1 MKHFLHIITILLLF
15 ATLACDPVEP
25 QKDSISLSSKEAVI
39 DYQQQTMSVTVTSSA
54 GWTLYGS
61 HNWAVQSVTAGKN
74 GDIVEIAVE
83 ENTNPSERKAVFT
96 FRCGE
101 AAATYTLTQ
110 QKGPDKPQQ
119 PEEPEKP
126 EEPEQPTDPDRPLDP
141 DRLSGA
147 VIGSTYSVDYNN
159 GNAKSTTV
167 NTKDNVFDGKYDTFF
182 ASYDRSRTWVGLDLG
197 EKHVIT
203 KVGWSPRIDHQQ
215 RVELALFEG
224 ANEPDFSD
232 ALPLWIVKESGVNN
246 TMHYAD
252 VTCSRGFRYVRYVSP
267 NDVRCNLAELEFYG
281 YAAEGDDSQLYQ
293 LTNLPTVVV
302 NIANAEEVVEKT
314 KNLISNVYVISENG
328 TNLLATSGTE
338 IRGRGNASWDFPKK
352 PYRLKFDEKQS
363 PLGAP
368 ASAKKWTLLSNY
380 GDKTLMR
387 NMLAF
392 EVSRRV
398 GLSFTPFCHPVDL
411 IINGEYRGC
420 YQLCDQVEAAKG
432 RVDAKDGYLVE
443 IDAYAYNE
451 EVWFSSNRGTPVT
464 IKHPDE
470 DDITQEQRKF
480 INDYFNRME
489 TAVFASNFTD
499 EAEGYRK
506 YLDLDS
512 FLKNFIVGEFAGNTD
527 TYWSVYMYKDAADGK
542 LYTGP
547 VWDYDLA
554 FENDYRTYPINNLWD
569 YIYASNGS
577 VASEAVR
584 QMVSRIVKEDPQAKA
599 RLIELWEAACNDAD
613 LKSLNTV
620 VDQNAQLLQ
629 ESQELNFKR
638 WKILNQHVHMN
649 FQALG
654 SYDKEVGTVKNY
666 IDGRLKKFDEL
677 VRR

>member
-1 MKHFLHIITILLLF
+1 MKHFLHIIVLLSLF
-15 ATLACDPVEP
+15 AASACDPVEQRP
-25 QKDSISLSSKEAVI
+25 QHISLSSKEAVI
-39 DYQQQTMSVTVTSSA
+39 DYQQQTMSITVTSSG
-54 GWTLYGS
+54 GWTMTGT
-61 HNWAVQSVTAGKN
+61 HDWAQQSVKEGKS
-74 GDIVEIAVE
+74 GDVVLITVE
-83 ENTNPSERKAVFT
+83 ENASGSDRKAVFT

-101 AAATYTLTQ
+101 AAATYFLTQ
-110 QKGPDKPQQ
+110 QKGPDKPQE
-119 PEEPEKP
+119 PEEPE
-126 EEPEQPTDPDRPLDP
+126 EPQDPDRPLDP
-141 DRLSGA
+141 DRLSGT
-147 VIGSTYSVDYNN
+147 VIGSKYSVDYAN
-159 GNAKSTTV
+159 GNAKSTTA
-167 NTKDNVFDGKYDTFF
+167 NTKDNVFDGRYDTFF

-197 EKHVIT
+197 EKHIIT

-224 ANEPDFSD
+224 ANEPDFSN
-232 ALPLWIVKESGVNN
+232 ALPIWIVKESGVNR

-252 VTCSRGFRYVRYVSP
+252 ISCSRGFRYVRYVSP

-281 YAAEGDDSQLYQ
+281 YKGEGDDSHLYQ

-302 NIANAEEVVEKT
+302 NIAGGEEVIEKE
-314 KNLISNVYVISENG
+314 KNLISNVYIVSENG
-328 TNLLATSGTE
+328 TELFATSGTE

-398 GLSFTPFCHPVDL
+398 GLSYTPFCHPVDL

-443 IDAYAYNE
+443 IDAYAYSE
-451 EVWFSSNRGTPVT
+451 DVWFSSNRGTPVT

-470 DDITQEQRKF
+470 DEITQDQRKF
-480 INDYFNRME
+480 INDYFNQME
-489 TAVFASNFTD
+489 AAVFSSNYTD
-499 EAEGYRK
+499 QEEGYRR

-527 TYWSVYMYKDAADGK
+527 TYWSVYMYKDASDGK

-584 QMVSRIVKEDPQAKA
+584 QMVTRIVKEDPKAKE
-599 RLIELWEAACNDAD
+599 RLIELWEAACNEGD
-613 LKSLNTV
+613 LKNLNAV
-620 VDQNAQLLQ
+620 VDQNAELLQ
-629 ESQELNFKR
+629 EAQELNFKR

-654 SYDKEVGTVKNY
+654 SYDKEVQTVKNY
-666 IDGRLKKFDEL
+666 IDGRLQKFDEL